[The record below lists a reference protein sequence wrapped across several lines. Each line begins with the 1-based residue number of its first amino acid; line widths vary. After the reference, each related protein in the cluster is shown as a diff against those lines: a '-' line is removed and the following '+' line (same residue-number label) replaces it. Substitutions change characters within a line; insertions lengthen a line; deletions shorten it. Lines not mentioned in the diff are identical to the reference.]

1 MDVLFAFGLTL
12 LAGVS
17 TGIGSLFAFFT
28 KRNNQK
34 FLAVTLGF
42 SAGVMIYVSMIEIFQ
57 KAQTSISGEVGS
69 YAGSWITVGAF
80 FLGIVFIAMLDK
92 FLPKEKDV
100 YQLSGNRQKKQ
111 YLKKLQHSNIINKN
125 SKYKI
130 NNILLKQKKNHKLYK
145 LYNINKVKIINEK
158 ISYIKLNRK
167 ISNKK
172 ISNITIADKTITDKT
187 ITDKT
192 ITDKTITD
200 KIKKNKTKLIKQD
213 NKKILKSKYNLK
225 ANHLLIKKNNI
236 NFDNQYNTLT
246 FTQSKK
252 QQKLLRM
259 GIFTALAISIHNFP
273 EGLATFMSA
282 LQDPQIA
289 VAVAIAIAIHNIPEG
304 IAVAMP
310 IYYATGNRKKA
321 FLFSFLSGLT
331 EPIGALIG
339 YLIFLP
345 IMSDLV
351 FGIVFASVAG
361 IMVFISLDELLPA
374 SREYGKPYLSMY
386 GLIGGM
392 LIMALSLLLF
402 M

>member
-158 ISYIKLNRK
+158 ISNIKLSRK
-167 ISNKK
+167 ILNKK

-187 ITDKT
+187 ITDK
-192 ITDKTITD
+192 IKN
-200 KIKKNKTKLIKQD
+200 KIKKNKTTLRKQD

>member
-1 MDVLFAFGLTL
+1 M
-12 LAGVS
+12 
-17 TGIGSLFAFFT
+17 
-28 KRNNQK
+28 
-34 FLAVTLGF
+34 
-42 SAGVMIYVSMIEIFQ
+42 
-57 KAQTSISGEVGS
+57 
-69 YAGSWITVGAF
+69 
-80 FLGIVFIAMLDK
+80 
-92 FLPKEKDV
+92 PKEKDV

-125 SKYKI
+125 SKYKN

-158 ISYIKLNRK
+158 ILNIKLSRK

-172 ISNITIADKTITDKT
+172 ISNITIADKT

-225 ANHLLIKKNNI
+225 ANNLLIKKNNI

-289 VAVAIAIAIHNIPEG
+289 IAVAIAIAIHNIPEG

>member
-145 LYNINKVKIINEK
+145 LYNINNVKIINEK
-158 ISYIKLNRK
+158 ILNIKLNRK

-172 ISNITIADKTITDKT
+172 ISNITIADKTITDR
-187 ITDKT
+187 
-192 ITDKTITD
+192 TITD

-246 FTQSKK
+246 FTKSKK

-289 VAVAIAIAIHNIPEG
+289 IAVAIAIAIHNIPEG

>member
-158 ISYIKLNRK
+158 ISNIKLSRK
-167 ISNKK
+167 ILNKK

-187 ITDKT
+187 ITDK
-192 ITDKTITD
+192 IKN
-200 KIKKNKTKLIKQD
+200 KIKKNKTTLRKQD

-225 ANHLLIKKNNI
+225 ANNLLIKKNNI

>member
-57 KAQTSISGEVGS
+57 KAQTSISGEVGF

-172 ISNITIADKTITDKT
+172 ISNITIADKTITDR
-187 ITDKT
+187 
-192 ITDKTITD
+192 TITD
-200 KIKKNKTKLIKQD
+200 KIKNKIKKNKTTLRKQD

-236 NFDNQYNTLT
+236 NFNNQYNTLT

-289 VAVAIAIAIHNIPEG
+289 IAVAIAIAIHNIPEG

>member
-145 LYNINKVKIINEK
+145 LYNINNVKIINEK

-187 ITDKT
+187 ITDR
-192 ITDKTITD
+192 TITD

-246 FTQSKK
+246 FTKSKK

-289 VAVAIAIAIHNIPEG
+289 IAVAIAIAIHNIPEG

>member
-145 LYNINKVKIINEK
+145 LYNINNVKIINEK

-172 ISNITIADKTITDKT
+172 ISNITIADKTITDR
-187 ITDKT
+187 
-192 ITDKTITD
+192 TITD
-200 KIKKNKTKLIKQD
+200 KIKNKIKKNKTTLRKQD

>member
-125 SKYKI
+125 SKYKN

-158 ISYIKLNRK
+158 ILNIKLSRK
-167 ISNKK
+167 ILNKK
-172 ISNITIADKTITDKT
+172 ISNITIADKIITDKT
-187 ITDKT
+187 ITDRT
-192 ITDKTITD
+192 ITDKIKN
-200 KIKKNKTKLIKQD
+200 KIKKNKTKIKKKY

-225 ANHLLIKKNNI
+225 TNHLLIKKNNI